1 MEWELSS
8 ILFAPLFA
16 AAVIGIFFRKSR
28 WTGAF
33 LSVSSAAFAF
43 AMTMWLLLEAS
54 APQFQSSFE
63 LFKLGSFQLD
73 FGYLF
78 DPVGKN
84 MMFIVA
90 FIGFLV
96 HVFSVG
102 YMKDDDAKGRYF
114 AGLSFFMFS
123 MTGLVLSSNLFMMF
137 VFWELVG
144 FSSYALIGHYAST
157 EAAREASKKAFIVN
171 RVGDFGFLLG
181 IIFCWN
187 ALGTTNF
194 VEIAQIMKADP
205 SAASTAM
212 GLLILCGFLGKS
224 AQFPLQVWLADAMA
238 GPTPVSALIHAA
250 TMVAAGVFMM
260 VRLTSIGFVTPEV
273 LNVVLVLGAL
283 MAFCAG
289 LWALGQNDI
298 KKILAYSTLA
308 HLGLMG
314 AACSLGYELAMF
326 HLTTH
331 AFFKAALFLVAGSA
345 ILACHHEQDIYKMG
359 GLFKKMPITGVTAL
373 FATLSIM
380 AVPYFSG
387 YYSKEGIMLS
397 AYGRALSGGA
407 FDAFVLLLLLG
418 ASALTPLYMGR
429 LFFNVFMGRPHSEAA
444 QHARESSLWI
454 TLPLLVLAVYSFV
467 GGFSMAYDF
476 KWLGGKMDFLMPSA
490 ATQFVSE
497 IWDIHYLGLRKLDGA
512 HAFETAL
519 VLVTVVVF
527 GFAYIVY
534 GGSRG
539 CDILQKKLPP
549 VYGALRKH
557 GWFDVAYNWY
567 VAKVQQRFA
576 ILLATFVDL
585 MLIELLSVRGVGVVC
600 AVIGQGFKKMHD
612 ATSNSQVKWLVG
624 GVVLL
629 FVLIYF

>member
-1 MEWELSS
+1 
-8 ILFAPLFA
+8 
-16 AAVIGIFFRKSR
+16 
-28 WTGAF
+28 
-33 LSVSSAAFAF
+33 
-43 AMTMWLLLEAS
+43 
-54 APQFQSSFE
+54 
-63 LFKLGSFQLD
+63 
-73 FGYLF
+73 
-78 DPVGKN
+78 
-84 MMFIVA
+84 
-90 FIGFLV
+90 
-96 HVFSVG
+96 
-102 YMKDDDAKGRYF
+102 
-114 AGLSFFMFS
+114 MFS

-397 AYGRALSGGA
+397 AYGRALSGGRVRRVR
-407 FDAFVLLLLLG
+407 F
-418 ASALTPLYMGR
+418 ASAARRVRAHAALHGQALLQRVHGPSAFRGRPACQGKLPVDNASAACSRGLFVRGR
-429 LFFNVFMGRPHSEAA
+429 L
-444 QHARESSLWI
+444 QH
-454 TLPLLVLAVYSFV
+454 
-467 GGFSMAYDF
+467 
-476 KWLGGKMDFLMPSA
+476 
-490 ATQFVSE
+490 
-497 IWDIHYLGLRKLDGA
+497 GLRFQVARRQDGFPNA
-512 HAFETAL
+512 QRRDAVCFRNLGHSL
-519 VLVTVVVF
+519 F
-527 GFAYIVY
+527 GPEKA
-534 GGSRG
+534 
-539 CDILQKKLPP
+539 
-549 VYGALRKH
+549 
-557 GWFDVAYNWY
+557 
-567 VAKVQQRFA
+567 
-576 ILLATFVDL
+576 
-585 MLIELLSVRGVGVVC
+585 
-600 AVIGQGFKKMHD
+600 
-612 ATSNSQVKWLVG
+612 
-624 GVVLL
+624 
-629 FVLIYF
+629 